1 MTKISWFADTGG
13 ASRQKGPS
21 MATNRWSEQ
30 WTPEAR
36 LRQAERIRMQRPW
49 VKAGRKAVK
58 RAAHEALALAMMG
71 FVRA

>member
-1 MTKISWFADTGG
+1 MKND
-13 ASRQKGPS
+13 
-21 MATNRWSEQ
+21 RWSDQ

-36 LRQAERIRMQRPW
+36 KKQAERIKTQRPW
-49 VKAGRKAVK
+49 MKAGRKAVK